1 LKALLYT
8 KPYSFEYSDFPDPAV
23 GDDEVLIS
31 VKACGICG
39 SDVHGFTGK
48 TGRRIP
54 PLIMGHEA
62 AGIVEE
68 TGEHVKGFEQG
79 GLQ

>member
-1 LKALLYT
+1 MKALIYT
-8 KPYSFEYSDFPDPAV
+8 KPYTFEYSDFPDPEV
-23 GDDEVLIS
+23 GGNDVLVS

-39 SDVHGFTGK
+39 SDVHGFTGE

-62 AGIVEE
+62 AGIVEGF
-68 TGEHVKGFEQG
+68 GENIYLTCDAGA
-79 GLQ
+79 